1 MRRSIKKYVK
11 KGHGLERQKSKECA
25 NFGDKKKKSPV
36 SLVRRIIYRAAADLC
51 RFVGNKKNGTEE
63 KEEEDVIE
71 SDLVPKGPTAKKK
84 RGRKKKKGG
93 LVLFWVHTCAPP
105 TILSAAPLG
114 VGVSPISSSSS
125 SCFQVQQTQ
134 NATS

>member
-51 RFVGNKKNGTEE
+51 RFVGNKKT
-63 KEEEDVIE
+63 
-71 SDLVPKGPTAKKK
+71 VP
-84 RGRKKKKGG
+84 KKKKKKM
-93 LVLFWVHTCAPP
+93 
-105 TILSAAPLG
+105 
-114 VGVSPISSSSS
+114 SSR
-125 SCFQVQQTQ
+125 VT
-134 NATS
+134 